1 MVQPIYESFFSDN
14 IIIKADTIKPTN
26 ALHANRAID
35 PFYTNALIKLR
46 VVNADDVLFTSTSYY
61 W

>member
-14 IIIKADTIKPTN
+14 IIIKADTIKTTN
-26 ALHANRAID
+26 ALYANRAID

-46 VVNADDVLFTSTSYY
+46 VVDADDVLFTSTSYY